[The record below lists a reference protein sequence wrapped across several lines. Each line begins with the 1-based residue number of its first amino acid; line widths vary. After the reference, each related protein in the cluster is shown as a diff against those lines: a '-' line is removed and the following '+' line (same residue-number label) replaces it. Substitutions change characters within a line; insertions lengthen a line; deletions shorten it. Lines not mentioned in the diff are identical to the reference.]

1 MDNIEELFENSFSKS
16 RIIKFIIYLLK
27 KVFCIITIKKNKV
40 CILPYKKLRSKFII
54 KIIIKIIA
62 KTTNRVVLSN
72 YLAKTEKI
80 EEEFSKK
87 NIYIHKGDVLK
98 NYLLYNFIDYI
109 SKCINKEIYTQEIF
123 ILINSLDSVKE
134 NTIINL
140 AKNFKRLNI
149 VTKNIKHFKKLENYL
164 ETELGI
170 GVTITNNRRKSL
182 LKAKIIINMEFC
194 EELINSFNI
203 NSKAVIIQMN
213 NNIYIQSK
221 LFNGVNILDYQI
233 VYKKEVFEDME
244 YKKFSKK
251 ELYESRIYNREYKII
266 LKQIE
271 EDEVKIVNLLGRNG
285 IINKKEYDIL
295 V

>member
-1 MDNIEELFENSFSKS
+1 MFENSFSKS